1 MMRCCPVHPKYAS
14 GAPARRFDTSKP
26 DGTPRK
32 VLDVSRLA
40 ATGWKASIDL
50 DTGIRTT
57 YEWFLQQV
65 AGNAELRGY

>member
-1 MMRCCPVHPKYAS
+1 
-14 GAPARRFDTSKP
+14 
-26 DGTPRK
+26 

-57 YEWFLQQV
+57 YDWFLQQV